1 MYARRVILTVQH
13 SEPERHRMP
22 KIVYVDLYCPPGG
35 AQSWTDCLRHLGCTE
50 AGTFTSPHG
59 AHHDMQRGTFRVIVC
74 DTRPGTS
81 SAAQASAYGTYVAD
95 IALAVERM
103 PAVYARAIHS
113 GGFEDAGGPHRVYGH
128 PVFRIQAPGGILC
141 HTLFDEDSLYTPIP
155 ATSGTMDHFAL
166 AVPRGELGAYA
177 VMYRAL
183 GFEYHPEPLTVIPG
197 GEAIASGWLESGT
210 ARGTIVTP
218 GGGYPCAQLDE
229 FTGAYDGQVACQHLA
244 LGVDDLP
251 GLIGRTRD
259 QVEWAPDPDS
269 GYYERLRRRLGRDVP
284 AAELARWEAA
294 GIAVDRDAGGELE
307 QKFMLPADE
316 HSQFFLEGVDRSR
329 GATGF
334 GGGNITELALSRSR
348 AMERAAARLT
358 EQQRRG

>member
-35 AQSWTDCLRHLGCTE
+35 ARPWIDCLSHLGCTE

-183 GFEYHPEPLTVIPG
+183 GFSTIP
-197 GEAIASGWLESGT
+197 S
-210 ARGTIVTP
+210 P
-218 GGGYPCAQLDE
+218 
-229 FTGAYDGQVACQHLA
+229 
-244 LGVDDLP
+244 
-251 GLIGRTRD
+251 
-259 QVEWAPDPDS
+259 
-269 GYYERLRRRLGRDVP
+269 
-284 AAELARWEAA
+284 
-294 GIAVDRDAGGELE
+294 
-307 QKFMLPADE
+307 
-316 HSQFFLEGVDRSR
+316 
-329 GATGF
+329 
-334 GGGNITELALSRSR
+334 
-348 AMERAAARLT
+348 
-358 EQQRRG
+358 